1 MKDPYYLRPE
11 VSNSD
16 LSWLKQQ
23 LFPRDMPDPTEA
35 YKFGSLIDCMI
46 TEPDRVN
53 YYKRTCNDDQFNVKD
68 FSTAEKMKQVFYKD
82 DFCRLMFEKGK
93 VDGQKIMIKPIT
105 LNFKGVEFTL
115 QARCK
120 WDGWRDDWGWGGD
133 IKSTTA
139 TTQKEFE
146 AACRHFDYHRQRAWY
161 MELAGSPRDILI
173 GISKKNF
180 KVFKLPIT
188 RETSFYKDEYEQML
202 ELAYRHYTMF
212 GEYKNGA

>member
-1 MKDPYYLRPE
+1 MKDPYYFRPE

-46 TEPDRVN
+46 TEPERVN

-68 FSTAEKMKQVFYKD
+68 FTTAEKMKQAFYKD
-82 DFCRLMFEKGK
+82 DFCRTMFEKGR
-93 VDGQKIMIKPIT
+93 VDGQKIMVKPIT

-139 TTQKEFE
+139 MSQKQFE
-146 AACRHFDYHRQRAWY
+146 DAAHHFDYDRQRAFY
-161 MELAGSPRDILI
+161 MDIAGSNQDILI
-173 GISKKNF
+173 AVSKVNF
-180 KVFKLPIT
+180 QVFKIPIK
-188 RETSFYKDEYEQML
+188 RGDKFFQSGQDKYR
-202 ELAYRHYTMF
+202 ELAFQYW
-212 GEYKNGA
+212 NLIA